1 MGSDVLAADMAD
13 IKYVDWT
20 GDTDGISCCYR
31 KKTDSVTSQ
40 GVFLEHSFMFRRK
53 DHGRIFTGRSGWHDH
68 GCTGIPVQKD
78 RRTVLSHG
86 MCDEIHTGGVC
97 DYPAVNVDVFQKS
110 VRWHCVPDDISHP
123 LYECTGRT
131 ATDEPEAGR
140 AGRSI

>member
-1 MGSDVLAADMAD
+1 MFWLLIWQILSMWIGQEILMVSPVATGKRLIQLLPKVYFWNTVLCSVERIMGGFLLGALAGTT
-13 IKYVDWT
+13 Y
-20 GDTDGISCCYR
+20 
-31 KKTDSVTSQ
+31 
-40 GVFLEHSFMFRRK
+40 
-53 DHGRIFTGRSGWHDH
+53 